1 MNVEEFKTRIAP
13 VTEAIAGKSV
23 DAALEDA
30 LNRQFPGD
38 GPVFKG
44 IEQACHGAIEA
55 GWMCSQGSEG
65 RRFGRVIEAEPET
78 GDLSVDVV
86 QLRDIVGPHHRH
98 PNGEICMTMPV
109 TPGAMFDGSPR
120 GWKVYG
126 PGTAHHP
133 TVTGGEAL
141 VLYLLPGGEIEF
153 TG

>member
-1 MNVEEFKTRIAP
+1 MNVEEFRNLMTP
-13 VTEAIAGKSV
+13 VTAAVAGKPV

-44 IEQACHGAIEA
+44 IERACHGAIKA
-55 GWMCSQGSEG
+55 GWMCSQGGEG
-65 RRFGRVIEAEPET
+65 RRFGRVIEAGPET

-109 TPGAMFDGSPR
+109 TASARFDGSPR

-126 PGTAHHP
+126 PNTAHRP

-141 VLYLLPGGEIEF
+141 VLYLLPGGAIEF
-153 TG
+153 TQ

>member
-1 MNVEEFKTRIAP
+1 MNVEDFATVMAP
-13 VTEAIAGKSV
+13 VTAAVAGKPV
-23 DAALEDA
+23 DEALADA

-38 GPVFKG
+38 GPVFNK
-44 IEQACHGAIEA
+44 IEEACHQAIAA
-55 GWMCSQGSEG
+55 GWMCSEGVEG
-65 RRFGRVIEAEPET
+65 RRFGRVIEAGPET

-109 TPGAMFDGSPR
+109 TPSALFDGSPR

-126 PGTAHHP
+126 PGTAHRP

-153 TG
+153 TE

>member
-1 MNVEEFKTRIAP
+1 MNVEEFRTLITP
-13 VTEAIAGKSV
+13 VTEAIAGKPV

-38 GPVFKG
+38 GPVFEG
-44 IEQACHGAIEA
+44 IEKACHGAIEA

-109 TPGAMFDGSPR
+109 TPGALFDGSPR

>member
-1 MNVEEFKTRIAP
+1 MNVEEFKTLMAP
-13 VTEAIAGKSV
+13 VTGAVAGKPV

-30 LNRQFPGD
+30 LNRQFPND
-38 GPVFKG
+38 GPVFKD
-44 IEQACHGAIEA
+44 IEKACHDAIEA
-55 GWMCSQGSEG
+55 GWMCSQGGEG
-65 RRFGRVIEAEPET
+65 RRFGRVIEAGPES

-109 TPGAMFDGSPR
+109 TPSARFDGNPR

-126 PGTAHHP
+126 PNTAHRP

-141 VLYLLPGGEIEF
+141 VLYLLPGGKIEF
-153 TG
+153 TQ

>member
-1 MNVEEFKTRIAP
+1 MNVEEFKTLMAP
-13 VTEAIAGKSV
+13 VTGAVAGKPV

-38 GPVFKG
+38 GPVFND
-44 IEQACHGAIEA
+44 IEKACHDAIEA
-55 GWMCSQGSEG
+55 GWMCSQGGEG
-65 RRFGRVIEAEPET
+65 RRFGRVIEAGPES

-109 TPGAMFDGSPR
+109 TPSARFDGNPR

-126 PGTAHHP
+126 PNTAHRP

-141 VLYLLPGGEIEF
+141 VLYLLPGGKIEF
-153 TG
+153 TQ